1 MKKVYYVGLDT
12 HKESIAIAIAQEAGE
27 VRAYGQIGG
36 TLDALDKAIKKIEK
50 PDVELRFVYE
60 AGPCG
65 YVICRHLVK
74 RGFQCIVVSPS
85 LVPKKASDRVK
96 TDQRDAEN
104 LARLFRAGELTP
116 IYIPG
121 EEEGGGPMTRGLT
134 ERNKAVQGHR
144 TPRRWRVHQAH

>member
-1 MKKVYYVGLDT
+1 MERVYYVGLDT
-12 HKESIAIAIAQEAGE
+12 HKESIAIAIAQEAGGE

-50 PDVELRFVYE
+50 PGVELRFVYE

-65 YVICRHLVK
+65 YVICRHLRK

-116 IYIPG
+116 IYIPD
-121 EEEGGGPMTRGLT
+121 EAD
-134 ERNKAVQGHR
+134 KAA
-144 TPRRWRVHQAH
+144 P

>member
-1 MKKVYYVGLDT
+1 MYYVGLDT
-12 HKESIAIAIAQEAGE
+12 HKESIAIAIAEAGGE

-50 PDVELRFVYE
+50 PGVELRFVYE

-85 LVPKKASDRVK
+85 LVPRKASDRVK

-104 LARLFRAGELTP
+104 LARCFA
-116 IYIPG
+116 PG
-121 EEEGGGPMTRGLT
+121 S
-134 ERNKAVQGHR
+134 
-144 TPRRWRVHQAH
+144 